1 MSLGGGQYYEYCDT
15 FSLKGAID
23 NLRTAGIATVI
34 ASGNNYWCGSM
45 AAPAC
50 ISSAISVGATVSSDS
65 DAVSDYSNSATFLS
79 LLAPGS
85 TISSSIPGV
94 GYSDKDGTSMAAPH
108 VAGSWALMKQV
119 YPAATVDEI
128 LDSLRSTG
136 PSINDT
142 KCTQM
147 TKKRINVNDAY
158 TRMSSSASLALSK
171 TGVGTGTVTSVPPGI
186 DCGEDCG
193 GLFPKGV
200 PVRLIATA
208 DPGTEFGGWSGGGCS
223 GTGECTITITAT
235 TSVDALFLKQVT
247 VGSDIAIT
255 GFDFGDKKG
264 KVFIGEV
271 AAKITSWTDT
281 LITGT
286 VKKVPLPAGIYHASI
301 TSKAMGTKN
310 IDNAFTVKNPELDP
324 LLDSSGKYPDEITI
338 YGNFFGIK
346 KGKVYLEYKDSNG
359 QTKKK
364 NCKVTYWYMNPTT
377 GASELKFFVPKLSNS
392 FPASAYP
399 LKVDNKIG
407 IATADTDFTILP

>member
-1 MSLGGGQYYEYCDT
+1 
-15 FSLKGAID
+15 
-23 NLRTAGIATVI
+23 
-34 ASGNNYWCGSM
+34 M

-50 ISSAISVGATVSSDS
+50 ISSAISVGATDSSDS
-65 DAVSDYSNSATFLS
+65 DAVSNYSNSATFLS

-85 TISSSIPGV
+85 TISSSIPGG
-94 GYSDKDGTSMAAPH
+94 GYTDKDGTSMAAPH
-108 VAGSWALMKQV
+108 VAGAWALMKQA

-136 PSINDT
+136 PSITDT
-142 KCTQM
+142 KQGCTSL
-147 TKKRINVNDAY
+147 TKKRINVNEAY
-158 TRMSSSASLALSK
+158 TLMSSSASLTLSK

-193 GLFPKGV
+193 GLFPKDTL
-200 PVRLIATA
+200 VRLIATA

-264 KVFIGEV
+264 KVLIGEV

-324 LLDSSGKYPDEITI
+324 LA
-338 YGNFFGIK
+338 
-346 KGKVYLEYKDSNG
+346 DSNRSG
-359 QTKKK
+359 RPELRLPYTATSLVSRKERSILNTKIVMGRPKRR
-364 NCKVTYWYMNPTT
+364 TARSPT
-377 GASELKFFVPKLSNS
+377 
-392 FPASAYP
+392 
-399 LKVDNKIG
+399 G
-407 IATADTDFTILP
+407 I